1 MEFRKYLS
9 FKNPEFRRT
18 IVTQNFRIF
27 KYSSFKTQ
35 NFKFQISGILMLQN
49 PKVSK
54 CWSSKLLKLQISK
67 NLTTFYKIAR
77 IVKPFQNLKEF
88 QRSKYT
94 WTLNYSNKSIK
105 RVKYSIRF
113 TDRSRL
119 KISILLESFLEI
131 FCFHFSFWK
140 TARSENRIK

>member
-9 FKNPEFRRT
+9 FKNPEFRRLLLK
-18 IVTQNFRIF
+18 ISE
-27 KYSSFKTQ
+27 SSNIQVSRLKISSS
-35 NFKFQISGILMLQN
+35 KISGILMLQN

-54 CWSSKLLKLQISK
+54 CWSSKFLKLQISK